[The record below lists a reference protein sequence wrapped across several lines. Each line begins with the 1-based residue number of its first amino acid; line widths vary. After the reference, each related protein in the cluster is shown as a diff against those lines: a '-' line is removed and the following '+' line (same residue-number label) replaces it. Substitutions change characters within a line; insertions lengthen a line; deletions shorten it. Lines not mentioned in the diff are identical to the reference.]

1 VEAAQNPRRRLGLC
15 PVPPA
20 ARSGACSLA
29 WGGGG
34 VMAGRRALFLFAYDL
49 AAHPGPTPRAGATG
63 SIRLSEVVLTNEGVT
78 R

>member
-1 VEAAQNPRRRLGLC
+1 
-15 PVPPA
+15 
-20 ARSGACSLA
+20 
-29 WGGGG
+29 
-34 VMAGRRALFLFAYDL
+34 MAGRRALFLFAYNL